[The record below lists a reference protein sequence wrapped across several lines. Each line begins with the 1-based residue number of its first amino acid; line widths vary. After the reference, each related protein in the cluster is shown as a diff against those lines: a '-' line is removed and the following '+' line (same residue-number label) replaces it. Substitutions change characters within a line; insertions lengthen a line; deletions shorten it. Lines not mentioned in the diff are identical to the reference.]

1 MEKNAID
8 FNFEL
13 CNYKENLRAFAMSFT
28 HNIDD
33 ADDLVQDTF
42 VKAIRYAKNFKK
54 GTNLKAW
61 LYMILRNT
69 FINGYHRKNLARTFM
84 DNNVDISIQPGIHT
98 TSNKGIGKC
107 IMNDISNALKKLEP
121 QYLIPFI
128 KNFEGYKYHEIAE
141 EMKIPIGTVKT
152 RIHVARRILKA
163 NLKMY
168 GEPFTNQEPL

>member
-1 MEKNAID
+1 MKTSSTD

-69 FINGYHRKNLARTFM
+69 FINSYRRKNLARSFM
-84 DNNVDISIQPGIHT
+84 DNNVDISIHPGKNT
-98 TSNKGIGKC
+98 TSNMGVGKC
-107 IMNDISNALKKLEP
+107 ILNDLNNALKKLEP
-121 QYLIPFI
+121 QYAIPFI

-152 RIHVARRILKA
+152 RIHLARKILKS

-168 GEPFTNQEPL
+168 KEQFTESRV

>member
-1 MEKNAID
+1 MKTPSTD

-28 HNIDD
+28 QDIDD

-42 VKAIRYAKNFKK
+42 VKAIRYANNFKK

-69 FINGYHRKNLARTFM
+69 FINSYRRKNLARVFM
-84 DNNVDISIQPGIHT
+84 DTNVDVNVHSGT
-98 TSNKGIGKC
+98 TLNMGVGKC
-107 IMNDISNALKKLEP
+107 ILNDINHALKNLEP
-121 QYLIPFI
+121 QYSIPFI
-128 KNFEGYKYHEIAE
+128 KYFEGYKYHEIAE
-141 EMKIPIGTVKT
+141 LMKIPIGTVKT
-152 RIHVARRILKA
+152 RIHVARKILKS

-168 GEPFTNQEPL
+168 QGQFTKLGEL